1 MRLRDT
7 IFGGRPIGGTDEDLF
22 HLLETVDPDRLFPH
36 NERFRDAAR
45 ARGFDVTDDFRPGEH
60 E

>member
-1 MRLRDT
+1 MILRTLRGVYECD
-7 IFGGRPIGGTDEDLF
+7 
-22 HLLETVDPDRLFPH
+22 H

-60 E
+60 EWGLWDDAVQDVVRWLPLR